1 MLIISIKKLLI
12 LLAPSFCL
20 LQVREMQM
28 CVGIIKKFWN
38 KKAFWISV
46 LEVHSVLKITLLKG
60 IFAHVL

>member
-12 LLAPSFCL
+12 LLAPFCL